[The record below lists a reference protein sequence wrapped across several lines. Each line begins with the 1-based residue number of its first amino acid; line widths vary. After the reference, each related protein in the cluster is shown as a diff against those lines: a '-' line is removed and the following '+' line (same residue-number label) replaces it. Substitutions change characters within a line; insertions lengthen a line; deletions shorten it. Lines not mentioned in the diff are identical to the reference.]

1 MSDEARD
8 SAANFDHLVI
18 LQELEGI
25 IAGYKSP
32 DDLDQLMKGPWMDI
46 ASTLLE
52 VFGEES
58 DSWRRMVWFTRIV
71 CNAIASSLAK
81 GDAESLEQALHTFM
95 IWLRLCNEETESL
108 DLALV
113 AAEYLCKRLKIQMMA
128 SLGRNEAGGGVA
140 VPAPETAAQDLPDPE
155 QALSSAS
162 QGNQEVNQEQ
172 PGEEQQAASVPLV
185 QQDLDQAAG
194 VPEAELV
201 PEPEP
206 EPEPDPEPEPEPD
219 PEPEPEPEP
228 EPRSEAEPE
237 PASAPPEIPPDLTEY
252 AGPQYLSEPTE
263 SPQATDAPAPVD
275 EAQPVTAGTTQE
287 YYLNGHP
294 ITTSAGDALMDI
306 PTLSEKLHTPLD
318 NDAEPKSG
326 GEPTHATERP
336 SADRSKST
344 IVPVGIWLGFHDE
357 DVSTMVKLAVYDRA
371 NDNYI
376 FANKQGF
383 LVRQMNTPDLLDLIE
398 NQLVDII
405 ERRLVTRKP
414 AG

>member
-8 SAANFDHLVI
+8 SAANYDHLVV

-32 DDLDQLMKGPWMDI
+32 EDLDQLMKGPWMDI
-46 ASTLLE
+46 ASTMLE
-52 VFGEES
+52 LFGEES
-58 DSWRRMVWFTRIV
+58 DPWRRMVWFTRIV
-71 CNAIASSLAK
+71 CNAIATSLDK

-128 SLGRNEAGGGVA
+128 SLGRNETVEAMEA
-140 VPAPETAAQDLPDPE
+140 HAPLPEASGQDLPDPE
-155 QALSSAS
+155 AALSNETQSNQQA
-162 QGNQEVNQEQ
+162 NHQEVEAGPQGDNT
-172 PGEEQQAASVPLV
+172 PLTQQNP
-185 QQDLDQAAG
+185 DEIQAAG
-194 VPEAELV
+194 TPESELA

-206 EPEPDPEPEPEPD
+206 EPEPQF
-219 PEPEPEPEP
+219 
-228 EPRSEAEPE
+228 EAESTAAAE
-237 PASAPPEIPPDLTEY
+237 TPPNLTEY
-252 AGPQYLSEPTE
+252 AGPQYLSEAAE
-263 SPQATDAPAPVD
+263 SPQATDSQNLVEQVRP
-275 EAQPVTAGTTQE
+275 EAESTPHE
-287 YYLNGHP
+287 YYLNGQP

-318 NDAEPKSG
+318 NESESTAGREPA
-326 GEPTHATERP
+326 HATERP
-336 SADRSKST
+336 AAERSKST

-383 LVRQMNTPDLLDLIE
+383 LVRQMNTPDLLELIE

-414 AG
+414 AA